1 MLRKLYFQI
10 YLGVVA
16 SLATLVLL
24 AGLFWHFEGDKSP
37 PNQVFETV
45 RDVILMALPP
55 PDAEPAK
62 QQEVLERLAR
72 PSLPRIS
79 LFSAS
84 GELVA
89 HVGPA
94 LTPPAP
100 DSKDNGWINRP
111 DHHSAWVMHLADGRW
126 LLAQPQHE
134 HPGAPLPLIISLTLI
149 GLVVAGVAYPLARRL
164 TRRLEGLKQA
174 VEALGDGNFTTRVP
188 VVGCDEVSSLA
199 GSFNQAAEHIESLL
213 QSHKKLLA
221 NASHELRSP
230 LTRIRLALEM
240 QNEHPTPELSAE
252 MQRNIFELDQ
262 LIEEILLASRLDAM
276 REPILSA
283 PFNLTELVAE
293 ECKQADVQSELVPLT
308 LKGDARLI
316 RRMLRNL
323 LENARRHGGDITR
336 VKLSANQAECIIRVQ
351 DNGNGIPEIEH
362 ERIFEPFYRPAGS
375 REKEGSY
382 GLGLSLVRQIAEHH
396 KGTVRCLNNSEG
408 GTCFEV
414 RLPYIA
420 KPPPQPA
427 PVGRGS

>member
-16 SLATLVLL
+16 SLAALVLL

-84 GELVA
+84 GQLVA

-94 LTPPAP
+94 LFPPAP

-126 LLAQPQHE
+126 LLAQPPHE
-134 HPGAPLPLIISLTLI
+134 HPGAPLPLIISLALI
-149 GLVVAGVAYPLARRL
+149 GLVVAGVAYPLAKRL

-199 GSFNQAAEHIESLL
+199 GSFNQAAERIESLL

-252 MQRNIFELDQ
+252 MQRNIRELDQ

-276 REPILSA
+276 REPIASEL
-283 PFNLTELVAE
+283 FNLTELVAD
-293 ECKQADVQSELVPLT
+293 ECKQADVQCELVPFT

-323 LENARRHGGDITR
+323 LENARSHGGDKTHVTMSTTKIEVVIQVR
-336 VKLSANQAECIIRVQ
+336 

-362 ERIFEPFYRPAGS
+362 DRIFEPFYRPVGS

-382 GLGLSLVRQIAEHH
+382 GPGLSLVRQIAEHH
-396 KGTVRCLNNSEG
+396 KGNVRCLNSPEG

-414 RLPYIA
+414 RLPL
-420 KPPPQPA
+420 
-427 PVGRGS
+427 